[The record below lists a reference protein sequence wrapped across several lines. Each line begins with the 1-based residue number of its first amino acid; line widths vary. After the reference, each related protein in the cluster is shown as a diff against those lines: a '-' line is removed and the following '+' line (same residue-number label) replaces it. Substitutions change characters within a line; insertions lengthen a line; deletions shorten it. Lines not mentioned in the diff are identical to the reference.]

1 MHKRNGLGRIGLAL
15 MMSATMILAG
25 CSTDWVQEAEQIVAV
40 MIPGAANLV
49 TLIAMLEGKTVTAE
63 DLAMVQ
69 SAGTQVGSD
78 LQLIQ
83 SLIAAY
89 DKPDATAKP
98 GILSQIQSALNA
110 AQANLEGLLPALH
123 IKDAAT
129 QTKLTAVVG
138 ILLSEVQSLA
148 AVVPVVQAQGA
159 GATGQGSV
167 AARPSVASKAAGSNA
182 GSTGQVPLSGAGVR
196 EIVQRDFDGE
206 DRKWR
211 SGSGDFGAADSRAW
225 GGARWASAGLLK

>member
-63 DLAMVQ
+63 DLAVVQ
-69 SAGTQVGSD
+69 SAGTQAGSD

-89 DKPDATAKP
+89 DKADATAKP

-110 AQANLEGLLPALH
+110 AQAESGR
-123 IKDAAT
+123 
-129 QTKLTAVVG
+129 
-138 ILLSEVQSLA
+138 S
-148 AVVPVVQAQGA
+148 
-159 GATGQGSV
+159 
-167 AARPSVASKAAGSNA
+167 AAGLA
-182 GSTGQVPLSGAGVR
+182 H
-196 EIVQRDFDGE
+196 
-206 DRKWR
+206 
-211 SGSGDFGAADSRAW
+211 
-225 GGARWASAGLLK
+225 

>member
-63 DLAMVQ
+63 DLAVVQ
-69 SAGTQVGSD
+69 SAGTQAGSD

-89 DKPDATAKP
+89 DKADATAKP

-110 AQANLEGLLPALH
+110 AQANLAGLLPALH

-148 AVVPVVQAQGA
+148 AVVPVVQASGA
-159 GATGQGSV
+159 KGQESV
-167 AARPSVASKAAGSNA
+167 AARLSTASEAAVGNA
-182 GSTGQVPLSGAGVR
+182 GGKGKVPLSAR
-196 EIVQRDFDGE
+196 E
-206 DRKWR
+206 
-211 SGSGDFGAADSRAW
+211 
-225 GGARWASAGLLK
+225 

>member
-63 DLAMVQ
+63 DLAVVQ
-69 SAGTQVGSD
+69 SAGTQAGSD

-89 DKPDATAKP
+89 DKADATAKP

-110 AQANLEGLLPALH
+110 AQANLAGLLPALH

-148 AVVPVVQAQGA
+148 AVVPVVQASGA
-159 GATGQGSV
+159 KGQESV
-167 AARPSVASKAAGSNA
+167 AARLSTASEAAVGNA
-182 GSTGQVPLSGAGVR
+182 GGKGKVPLSAR
-196 EIVQRDFDGE
+196 EFVKSYNATLTAKTGNGDL
-206 DRKWR
+206 DRVT
-211 SGSGDFGAADSRAW
+211 SGLQIHEHGAA
-225 GGARWASAGLLK
+225 ARWASMGVLK

>member
-15 MMSATMILAG
+15 LLSATMILAG

-69 SAGTQVGSD
+69 SAGTQAGSD

-89 DKPDATAKP
+89 DKADATAKP
-98 GILSQIQSALNA
+98 GILSQIQSSLNA
-110 AQANLEGLLPALH
+110 VQANLQGLLPALH

-148 AVVPVVQAQGA
+148 AVVPVVQEQGA
-159 GATGQGSV
+159 GARGQGSV
-167 AARPSVASKAAGSNA
+167 AARLSVASKTAAGNA
-182 GSTGQVPLSGAGVR
+182 GSKGKAPLSAR
-196 EIVQRDFDGE
+196 EFVKSYNATLTAKTGNAALD
-206 DRKWR
+206 KAT
-211 SGSGDFGAADSRAW
+211 SGLQIHEHGAA
-225 GGARWASAGLLK
+225 ARWASVGLLK

>member
-15 MMSATMILAG
+15 LLSATMILAG

-69 SAGTQVGSD
+69 SAGTQAGSD

-89 DKPDATAKP
+89 DKADATAKP
-98 GILSQIQSALNA
+98 GILSQIQSSLNA
-110 AQANLEGLLPALH
+110 VQANLQGLLPALH

-148 AVVPVVQAQGA
+148 AVVPVVQEQGA
-159 GATGQGSV
+159 GARGQGSV
-167 AARPSVASKAAGSNA
+167 AVRPSVASKAAGSNA
-182 GSTGQVPLSGAGVR
+182 GGTGQIPLSAR
-196 EIVQRDFDGE
+196 EFVKSYNATLTAKTGNAALD
-206 DRKWR
+206 KAT
-211 SGSGDFGAADSRAW
+211 SGLQIHEHGAA
-225 GGARWASAGLLK
+225 ARWASVGLLK

>member
-1 MHKRNGLGRIGLAL
+1 MHKRNGLERIGLAL

-63 DLAMVQ
+63 DLAVVQ
-69 SAGTQVGSD
+69 SAGTQAGSD

-89 DKPDATAKP
+89 DKADATAKQGCEP
-98 GILSQIQSALNA
+98 DSERAECRASESGRSAA
-110 AQANLEGLLPALH
+110 GELH

-138 ILLSEVQSLA
+138 ILLFR
-148 AVVPVVQAQGA
+148 GA
-159 GATGQGSV
+159 ISGGG
-167 AARPSVASKAAGSNA
+167 GSN
-182 GSTGQVPLSGAGVR
+182 
-196 EIVQRDFDGE
+196 
-206 DRKWR
+206 W
-211 SGSGDFGAADSRAW
+211 GSGIRSQRPGVSRGPSLDSFGGCR
-225 GGARWASAGLLK
+225 GQCRR